1 MKTKDKKMDNIP
13 EKFLNSDGSL
23 NSDALIKSYSELEK
37 KIGTMVSV
45 PTSESDENTRRK
57 FNRAI
62 GVPESASEYPTNEI
76 YDDENLRQRFLDIG
90 LTTKQVE
97 KIYEIANEFLSP
109 VISDLFSVQNETGAM
124 NELKNFFGGT
134 EKMTEALRAINSFGE
149 KFLPHD
155 AFDALCSTPQGI
167 QSVYKMMQSMEPD
180 VKTDSAAVENLTD
193 SDLRRMMRDPKYWRD
208 GDAEYIRKI
217 ENGFKKLYS

>member
-1 MKTKDKKMDNIP
+1 MDNIP

-149 KFLPHD
+149 KFLPRD
-155 AFDALCSTPQGI
+155 AFDALCATPQGI
-167 QSVYKMMQSMEPD
+167 QSMYKMMQSMEPD
-180 VKTDSAAVENLTD
+180 VHTANNDTQNLTD
-193 SDLRRMMRDPKYWRD
+193 ADLRRMMRDPKYWRD
-208 GDAEYIRKI
+208 NDSEYIRKI